1 MKTIMKKTYITPATE
16 IMKTEVT
23 TLFAVSIK
31 VDNTKEGN
39 QALVNEDND
48 WDIWGDNDYADI
60 DE

>member
-1 MKTIMKKTYITPATE
+1 MKKTYITPTTE
-16 IMKTEVT
+16 IMSTGVT
-23 TLFAVSIK
+23 TLFATSIK

-48 WDIWGDNDYADI
+48 WNIWGEDDYADI